1 MVCKNKSNFPTQLPK
16 RKSLGLHLKV
26 GSDVNVTAVNAE
38 ENTGDLEREM
48 ETVSWI

>member
-16 RKSLGLHLKV
+16 TKSLGLHLKV
-26 GSDVNVTAVNAE
+26 GDDVNVTAVNAE